1 MNQPVTKSWIFSSDS
16 NPSKTYETLQ
26 YADGSTSCG
35 CMGWCRRVASDG
47 SRSCKHTRMVDMG
60 VADQHCVRSA
70 QHGTT
75 LSTTTNKK
83 VTTQKQKFEQQEQ
96 LGKRKIQW

>member
-1 MNQPVTKSWIFSSDS
+1 VNKNIAKAWVFKSDS
-16 NPSKTYETLQ
+16 NPNITYETLS
-26 YADGSTSCG
+26 YDDGTTSCG
-35 CMGWCRRVASDG
+35 CKGWTRRVAADG
-47 SRSCKHTRMVDMG
+47 SRSCKHTRLVDMG
-60 VADQHCVRSA
+60 LADQHCVSTVA
-70 QHGTT
+70 YNST